1 MIALRDEDG
10 TLIGYYEKHEYR
22 TPENNERLMISG
34 NSKEIVSITIKLYLQ
49 RRTYIMNV
57 EVKRDGLTLRGE
69 LVVPEKDSYDIAILM
84 HGFTGNRNGE
94 LLTALADDS
103 ARKRGCFCPV

>member
-1 MIALRDEDG
+1 M
-10 TLIGYYEKHEYR
+10 
-22 TPENNERLMISG
+22 
-34 NSKEIVSITIKLYLQ
+34 SITIKLYLQ
-49 RRTYIMNV
+49 RRTYINV

-94 LLTALADDS
+94 LLTALADALLEKGVASVRLILTDMETATES
-103 ARKRGCFCPV
+103 WKI